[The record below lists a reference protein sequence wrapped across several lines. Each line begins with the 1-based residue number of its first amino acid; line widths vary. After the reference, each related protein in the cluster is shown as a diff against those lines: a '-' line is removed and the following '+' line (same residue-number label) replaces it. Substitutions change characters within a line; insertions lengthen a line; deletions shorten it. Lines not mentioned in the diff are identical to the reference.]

1 MYGIVLF
8 RSGQEMRLKTIKERK
23 EILLRT
29 YHMLGTMSCI
39 FTFIIS
45 FNPHDNFVRHYS
57 HFAEEKSKAQVRE
70 VVKLF

>member
-8 RSGQEMRLKTIKERK
+8 RSGQEMRLKTIKEGK

-39 FTFIIS
+39 LHLSYHLILMTT
-45 FNPHDNFVRHYS
+45 
-57 HFAEEKSKAQVRE
+57 
-70 VVKLF
+70 L